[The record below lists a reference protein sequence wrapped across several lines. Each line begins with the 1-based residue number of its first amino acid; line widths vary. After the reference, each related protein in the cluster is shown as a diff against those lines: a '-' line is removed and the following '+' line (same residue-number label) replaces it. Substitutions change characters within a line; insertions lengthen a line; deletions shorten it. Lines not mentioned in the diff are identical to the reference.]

1 MTESNMGNS
10 SGEYKGTIVFSEPG
24 DYESLRFQP
33 SYHENYVYMHT
44 IAIAPSDN
52 SDISIIMSQWYEK
65 EKTSRFI
72 HMFLTEEEVDL
83 VIEGLL
89 EAKNRKRE

>member
-1 MTESNMGNS
+1 MKKY
-10 SGEYKGTIVFSEPG
+10 SGGTYKGTIDFSDPD
-24 DYESLRFQP
+24 DYETLRFQP
-33 SYHENYVYMHT
+33 SWLSNGVSMQT
-44 IAIAPSDN
+44 VAIAPSDN

-83 VIEGLL
+83 VIDGLL
-89 EAKNRKRE
+89 EAKNRKNN

>member
-1 MTESNMGNS
+1 MTEYSEGA
-10 SGEYKGTIVFSEPG
+10 YKGTVDFTDPD
-24 DYESLRFQP
+24 DYETLRFQP
-33 SYHENYVYMHT
+33 SWLSNGVSMQT
-44 IAIAPSDN
+44 VAIAPSDN

-65 EKTSRFI
+65 EKISGFI

-89 EAKNRKRE
+89 KAKKRKRE